1 MIMDGKNFLCLDCK
15 SVHYFFLSFFLCR
28 CFLCLDCQHL
38 LCLDCQRLYPSL
50 LPLNLHAV
58 WWSRVLCACNII
70 YARAH
75 AQVLSAELRTGTWR

>member
-1 MIMDGKNFLCLDCK
+1 MIMDCKNFLCLDCK
-15 SVHYFFLSFFLCR
+15 SVYYFFLSFFLCR
-28 CFLCLDCQHL
+28 CF

-70 YARAH
+70 YAQAR
-75 AQVLSAELRTGTWR
+75 AQVYLALNCT